1 MAISGI
7 EIFKHLPKTNCGKC
21 KFPTCLAFAMKLA
34 VKQVSLDQCPDVSAE
49 AKAKLSDASAPPIRL
64 ITIGTAENAVSV
76 GEETVMFRHEK
87 TFYRTPGIAVVL
99 SDKSTGDEIKQK
111 VENAVKA
118 AIERVGQHLKV
129 DLIAIENESGDPQK
143 FTEAVKLITDLTNLP
158 LILKSDKIDSLK
170 AIWANGHSPLHG
182 KKPLIWA
189 ANETNYHDFAQIA
202 KENGCSL
209 AVYEPDLEKLSNL
222 VEKITALGVKDL
234 VLDPGASKAKD
245 IIEKFTI
252 IRRSAIR
259 KSFKPLGYPV
269 ISFFHKTGDNMQEA
283 MLASIAISKYG
294 SIIGLSSCEM
304 WKVLPL
310 FALRQNIYTDPQKP
324 MKVEQKI
331 YKIGEPDQ
339 NSPIMIT
346 TNFSLTYFLVAG
358 EIENSKV
365 SAWLAVQDS
374 EGLSVMTAWA
384 AGKFSAGT
392 ISNFI
397 NTVKA
402 SELVNHKKLIIPG
415 YVSVL
420 SGSLQEKLPDWNII
434 VGPREANAIPVF
446 FKNEW
451 K

>member
-7 EIFKHLPKTNCGKC
+7 EIFKYLPKTNCGKC

-34 VKQVSLDQCPDVSAE
+34 VKQASLDQCPDVSAE
-49 AKAKLSDASAPPIRL
+49 ARAKLSDASAPPIRL
-64 ITIGTAENAVSV
+64 VTIGTGDTAISV

-87 TFYRTPGIAVVL
+87 TFYHTPGIAVVI
-99 SDKSTGDEIKQK
+99 SDKCSDEQIAQKIEEIK
-111 VENAVKA
+111 KA
-118 AIERVGQHLKV
+118 AIERVGQHLKI
-129 DLIAIENESGDPQK
+129 DLVAIENESGDTQRFADVVRAHCNVP
-143 FTEAVKLITDLTNLP
+143 LP
-158 LILKSDKIDSLK
+158 FILKTNNIDSLK
-170 AIWANGHSPLHG
+170 SALPLISG

-189 ANETNYHDFAQIA
+189 ANETNYQAFAQIA
-202 KENGCSL
+202 KDHGCPL
-209 AVYEPDLEKLSNL
+209 AVYEPDIEKLSDL
-222 VEKITALGVKDL
+222 VSKITALGVQDL
-234 VLDPGASKAKD
+234 ILDPGVSNAKD
-245 IIEKFTI
+245 IIEKLTI

-269 ISFFHKTGDNMQEA
+269 ISFFDKTGDSMMEA

-339 NSPIMIT
+339 NSPFMVT

-446 FKNEW
+446 LKNEW
-451 K
+451 R

>member
-1 MAISGI
+1 MALSGI
-7 EIFKHLPKTNCGKC
+7 EIFKYLPKTNCGKC

-34 VKQVSLDQCPDVSAE
+34 VKQTSLDQCPDVSAE
-49 AKAKLSDASAPPIRL
+49 SKAKLGEASAPPIRL
-64 ITIGTAENAVSV
+64 VTIGAGDNAISV

-87 TFYRTPGIAVVL
+87 TFYHTPGFAIVI
-99 SDKSTGDEIKQK
+99 SDNSTGDEIKQK
-111 VENAVKA
+111 VDEAVKA

-143 FTEAVKLITDLTNLP
+143 FTEAVKSITGLSDLP

-170 AIWANGHSPLHG
+170 SALPLLSG

-189 ANETNYHDFAQIA
+189 ANETNYQDFAQAA
-202 KENGCSL
+202 KENNCSL
-209 AVYEPDLEKLSNL
+209 AVYEPDLEKLSDL
-222 VEKITALGVKDL
+222 VEKITALGVNDL
-234 VLDPGASKAKD
+234 ILDPGASNAKD

-259 KSFKPLGYPV
+259 KSFKPFGYPV
-269 ISFFHKTGDNMQEA
+269 MSFFNKSVDSMMEV
-283 MLASIAISKYG
+283 MLASIAVSKYG
-294 SIIGLSSCEM
+294 SIIALSSTEI
-304 WKVLPL
+304 WKVIPL

-324 MKVEQKI
+324 MKVAQKI
-331 YKIGEPDQ
+331 YKIGDPDE
-339 NSPIMIT
+339 NSPLMIT

-384 AGKFSAGT
+384 AGKFSAGSIT
-392 ISNFI
+392 NFI
-397 NTVKA
+397 NTEKA
-402 SELVNHKKLIIPG
+402 SELVKHKKIIIPG

-420 SGSLQEKLPDWNII
+420 SGSLQEKLPGWNII

-446 FKNEW
+446 LKNEW

>member
-1 MAISGI
+1 MALSGI
-7 EIFKHLPKTNCGKC
+7 EIFKYLPKTNCGKC

-34 VKQVSLDQCPDVSAE
+34 VKQASLDQCPDVSPE
-49 AKAKLSDASAPPIRL
+49 SKAKLSDASAPPIRL
-64 ITIGTAENAVSV
+64 ITIGTGENAVSV
-76 GEETVMFRHEK
+76 GEETIMFRHEK
-87 TFYRTPGIAVVL
+87 TFYHTPGIAVVI
-99 SDKSTGDEIKQK
+99 SDKSSADEIKQK
-111 VENAVKA
+111 VDKTVKA
-118 AIERVGQHLKV
+118 AVERVGQHLKV

-143 FTEAVKLITDLTNLP
+143 FAEAVKLITGLTSLP

-170 AIWANGHSPLHG
+170 SALPFLNG

-189 ANETNYHDFAQIA
+189 ANETNYHDFAQAA

-209 AVYEPDLEKLSNL
+209 AVYEPDLNKLSDL

-234 VLDPGASKAKD
+234 VLDPGALKAKD

-252 IRRSAIR
+252 IRRSAI
-259 KSFKPLGYPV
+259 KKAFKPFGYPV
-269 ISFFHKTGDNMQEA
+269 MSFFHKSGDSMMEV
-283 MLASIAISKYG
+283 MLASVAISKYG
-294 SIIGLSSCEM
+294 SIIGLSSAEM

-331 YKIGEPDQ
+331 YKIGDPDK
-339 NSPIMIT
+339 NSPLMIT

-384 AGKFSAGT
+384 AGKFSAGS
-392 ISNFI
+392 IANFI
-397 NTVKA
+397 NTIKA
-402 SELVNHKKLIIPG
+402 AELVNHKKLIIPG